1 MINRRQF
8 VSKVLGAS
16 LFGLMTMV
24 TTAHAVSSRPKTTL
38 KKPKLQINKALFV
51 SLVGQT
57 FLLKGGDNEQYSAWV
72 RLTQVYN
79 DYLTLNT
86 EQFSVEFQAAP
97 GIVFPEG
104 VYRLE
109 HAIGTLALF
118 LQPSKHDSSGTYYEA
133 PFNLLI

>member
-1 MINRRQF
+1 MINRRHF
-8 VSKVLGAS
+8 VSRILGTS
-16 LFGLMTMV
+16 LFSLMALV
-24 TTAHAVSSRPKTTL
+24 TTANAASVRSRTTA

-57 FLLKGGDNEQYSAWV
+57 FLLRSTVSDQSSTWV
-72 RLTQVYN
+72 RLTQVYD
-79 DYLTLNT
+79 DYLTSNS

-104 VYRLE
+104 LYRLE
-109 HAIGTLALF
+109 HALGSLVLF
-118 LQPSKHDSSGTYYEA
+118 LQPSKHDSTGTYYEA